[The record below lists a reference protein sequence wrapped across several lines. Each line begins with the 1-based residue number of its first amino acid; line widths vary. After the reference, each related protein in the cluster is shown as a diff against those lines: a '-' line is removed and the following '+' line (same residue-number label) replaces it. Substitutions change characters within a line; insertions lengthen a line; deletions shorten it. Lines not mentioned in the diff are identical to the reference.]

1 MDVPTRAAPFDLTLE
16 LQETPEG
23 IVGGLN
29 YATSLFERAT
39 VERYG
44 EYLVRMLEGM
54 ALDEAQPVSRLPW
67 MGARETHRVLV
78 EWNATDAEY
87 ARECCFHELFEAHAE
102 RTPSATAVVFGEER
116 VSYGELN
123 ARANRLAHRLRGL
136 GVGPDVRVGLCQER
150 SVSMVV
156 SLLAVLKAGGA
167 YVPLDPT
174 YPAERL
180 GFMVEDSRPGV
191 LLVDAA
197 GRQALSSVGD
207 GCERVQVDEQG
218 AGGPRPSEDDEN
230 VSASSQGL
238 TPSHLAYVIYT
249 SGSTGRPKGVM
260 NEHRGLSHLVSAQG
274 ALFGV
279 GPESRVLQFA
289 SLSFD
294 ASVWEVAMALGHGAS
309 LHLASRSELMPGRP
323 LLETMSRHAITHVTL
338 PPSSLSA
345 CEEAEGEWTTPT
357 VIVAGEAIGAKDA
370 SRWSSRVAL
379 YNAYGPTET
388 TVCAT
393 VHRCQPGESS
403 VPIGRPIANMRV
415 YILDG
420 QGQPVPVGV
429 TGEIHIAGAGLAR
442 GYLNREELTAE
453 RFVADPYS
461 EGSGRMYRT
470 GDLGR
475 WLGDGEIEYQ
485 GRNDDQVKVRGFRIE
500 LGEVESRLASAPGVT
515 ELVVLAREDEP
526 GDRRLVAYYTGES
539 ALQTEALRAWAREV
553 LPEYMVPAAYVRLE
567 VMPRTTSGKVD
578 RKALPAPDAG
588 SYVSREYEAPEGE
601 AEVALARIWSEVL
614 RRERVGR
621 HDNFFELGGHSLL
634 GVTLMERMGRA
645 GWHADVRALFTTRT
659 LAELAASM
667 GRESTDVVVPPNG
680 IVEGTSRITPEMLP
694 LVSLTQGAIDG
705 IVSQVPGGAS
715 NVQDIYPLAPLQE
728 GILFH
733 HLLARQGD
741 TYLTPWLVAFA
752 TREAVE

>member
-1 MDVPTRAAPFDLTLE
+1 M
-16 LQETPEG
+16 
-23 IVGGLN
+23 
-29 YATSLFERAT
+29 
-39 VERYG
+39 
-44 EYLVRMLEGM
+44 
-54 ALDEAQPVSRLPW
+54 
-67 MGARETHRVLV
+67 
-78 EWNATDAEY
+78 
-87 ARECCFHELFEAHAE
+87 
-102 RTPSATAVVFGEER
+102 
-116 VSYGELN
+116 
-123 ARANRLAHRLRGL
+123 
-136 GVGPDVRVGLCQER
+136 
-150 SVSMVV
+150 
-156 SLLAVLKAGGA
+156 
-167 YVPLDPT
+167 
-174 YPAERL
+174 
-180 GFMVEDSRPGV
+180 
-191 LLVDAA
+191 
-197 GRQALSSVGD
+197 
-207 GCERVQVDEQG
+207 
-218 AGGPRPSEDDEN
+218 
-230 VSASSQGL
+230 SASSQGL

-323 LLETMSRHAITHVTL
+323 FLETMSRHAITHVTL

-403 VPIGRPIANMRV
+403 VPIGRPIANMRI

-429 TGEIHIAGAGLAR
+429 TGEIYIAGAGLAR

-461 EGSGRMYRT
+461 GRRGRMYKT

-475 WLGDGEIEYQ
+475 WRGDGEIEYQ

-526 GDRRLVAYYTGES
+526 GDRRLVAYCTGPS
-539 ALQTEALRAWAREV
+539 ALQTEALRALGAGGSSRVHGSRGVRAARV
-553 LPEYMVPAAYVRLE
+553 DAADDERQGGPQGAAGARRGVVRLA
-567 VMPRTTSGKVD
+567 RLRSARGGSRRGSGADLVGGAQA
-578 RKALPAPDAG
+578 RAGGAARQLLRARRALVARRPAP
-588 SYVSREYEAPEGE
+588 VE
-601 AEVALARIWSEVL
+601 AEARDACARLCLTERLRPSRIARPGHAVAGAAATKPEAIRRLERAALLPPLSPSQAATVVHVPI
-614 RRERVGR
+614 RREPSRVPQSG
-621 HDNFFELGGHSLL
+621 
-634 GVTLMERMGRA
+634 
-645 GWHADVRALFTTRT
+645 
-659 LAELAASM
+659 
-667 GRESTDVVVPPNG
+667 
-680 IVEGTSRITPEMLP
+680 
-694 LVSLTQGAIDG
+694 
-705 IVSQVPGGAS
+705 
-715 NVQDIYPLAPLQE
+715 
-728 GILFH
+728 
-733 HLLARQGD
+733 
-741 TYLTPWLVAFA
+741 
-752 TREAVE
+752 